1 MTKRDILTALNSQEL
16 VDVTFGEETI
26 TVEDMVDF
34 IEKSI
39 AQLDARTAKAK
50 EKAAEKKAAGDALKA
65 RIREVLSEDPMT
77 VAEIVEALDD
87 EEVTNAKVIARLTQ
101 LGKAG
106 EVFKSDRKVDGRT
119 LKIYATVPFE
129 EPEVDA
135 NDLVDPDADAT
146 EE

>member
-1 MTKRDILTALNSQEL
+1 MGL
-16 VDVTFGEETI
+16 
-26 TVEDMVDF
+26 
-34 IEKSI
+34 
-39 AQLDARTAKAK
+39 
-50 EKAAEKKAAGDALKA
+50 
-65 RIREVLSEDPMT
+65 
-77 VAEIVEALDD
+77 
-87 EEVTNAKVIARLTQ
+87 IARLTQ